1 MALKKLSF
9 KVLDLVKPL
18 LFLAGRSRLKRK
30 SKSDSMVIRIPLRLW
45 ATLFRDIIKSRRHN
59 ILSQVYPEYLGL
71 LDRDDIWSGGEDLFG
86 RRFLKHLVEEA
97 KSQATLEGISKK
109 KATPSKDQQAA
120 STSQRRSTNH
130 FNSAPRAGYVT
141 FSPISFGGQI
151 SRYVKA
157 WQKIT
162 CDPWVLGTVQYGLS
176 LDFVSPPFQQKI
188 PRNAAMNVEQ
198 TKICQEEVTSLL
210 GKGVITQVNDYG
222 FVSGFFLVPKAS
234 GGMAYNH

>member
-18 LFLAGRSRLKRK
+18 FFLAGRSRLKRK
-30 SKSDSMVIRIPLRLW
+30 SKSDIMAIRIPLRLW
-45 ATLFRDIIKSRRHN
+45 ATLFRDIIKSRRYN
-59 ILSQVYPEYLGL
+59 ILSQVYPEYLGW
-71 LDRDDIWSGGEDLFG
+71 LDWDDIWSGGEDLFG

-109 KATPSKDQQAA
+109 KATPSKDQQAV

-130 FNSAPRAGYVT
+130 FNSAPRDGYVT
-141 FSPISFGGQI
+141 VSPISFGGQI

-162 CDPWVLGTVQYGLS
+162 CDPWVLETVQYGLS
-176 LDFVSPPFQQKI
+176 LDF
-188 PRNAAMNVEQ
+188 M
-198 TKICQEEVTSLL
+198 
-210 GKGVITQVNDYG
+210 
-222 FVSGFFLVPKAS
+222 
-234 GGMAYNH
+234 